1 MCLVKHVVEKCSIV
15 CSCACKGSRFSL
27 CRHSMPIHIQCHN
40 KDILPWPFASSCFGG
55 GERSRLPNFSLSHNK
70 LSNEIN
76 HLLLFQAQIF
86 TFMRTHLSLKSK
98 DSRMS
103 ARLASL
109 CAFRQWFDPSFCYCR
124 LLYMTTC
131 FGPVSFPSLRMILVS
146 EPAGSLHSLFGK
158 RGEEGRREQEQM
170 HVKGNGDWKMGHR
183 EIDIWETAGVF
194 IWQGFG
200 VPIWS
205 LFLLFGEGEDCAVRC
220 SSAACQLHQHPQR
233 DSVTLH
239 PRDTLQNQEHT
250 QYSCYHY
257 QSVAWNQHKWGV
269 VDLYHKEET
278 VFFIICLWFM
288 NFTIKLTKLSQDS

>member
-27 CRHSMPIHIQCHN
+27 CRHGMPIHIQSVTIKIFYH
-40 KDILPWPFASSCFGG
+40 DLLLLHVLGG
-55 GERSRLPNFSLSHNK
+55 KKRSRLQNFSLSHNK
-70 LSNEIN
+70 LLTEIN
-76 HLLLFQAQIF
+76 HLLFQVQIF

-109 CAFRQWFDPSFCYCR
+109 RAFRQWFDPSFCYCR

-239 PRDTLQNQEHT
+239 PRDTLQNQERT

-257 QSVAWNQHKWGV
+257 QSVA
-269 VDLYHKEET
+269 
-278 VFFIICLWFM
+278 
-288 NFTIKLTKLSQDS
+288 

>member
-1 MCLVKHVVEKCSIV
+1 M
-15 CSCACKGSRFSL
+15 F
-27 CRHSMPIHIQCHN
+27 
-40 KDILPWPFASSCFGG
+40 WG

-109 CAFRQWFDPSFCYCR
+109 RAFRQWFDPSFCYCR

-220 SSAACQLHQHPQR
+220 SSAAC
-233 DSVTLH
+233 
-239 PRDTLQNQEHT
+239 
-250 QYSCYHY
+250 
-257 QSVAWNQHKWGV
+257 
-269 VDLYHKEET
+269 
-278 VFFIICLWFM
+278 
-288 NFTIKLTKLSQDS
+288 

>member
-1 MCLVKHVVEKCSIV
+1 M
-15 CSCACKGSRFSL
+15 F
-27 CRHSMPIHIQCHN
+27 
-40 KDILPWPFASSCFGG
+40 WGG
-55 GERSRLPNFSLSHNK
+55 GRSRLPNFSLSHNK

-76 HLLLFQAQIF
+76 HLLFQAQIF

-109 CAFRQWFDPSFCYCR
+109 RAFRQWFDPSFCYCR

-239 PRDTLQNQEHT
+239 PRDTLQNQERT
-250 QYSCYHY
+250 QNSCYHY

>member
-1 MCLVKHVVEKCSIV
+1 M
-15 CSCACKGSRFSL
+15 F
-27 CRHSMPIHIQCHN
+27 
-40 KDILPWPFASSCFGG
+40 WG

-109 CAFRQWFDPSFCYCR
+109 RAFRQWFDPSFCYCR

-170 HVKGNGDWKMGHR
+170 HVKGNGDWKMGQR
-183 EIDIWETAGVF
+183 DRYLG
-194 IWQGFG
+194 
-200 VPIWS
+200 
-205 LFLLFGEGEDCAVRC
+205 DCGGIYLTRIRC
-220 SSAACQLHQHPQR
+220 SHLISLPVIWRRGGLCCKMLLCGLSAPSAPPKRFSHTAPKGYTAESRAH
-233 DSVTLH
+233 SV
-239 PRDTLQNQEHT
+239 
-250 QYSCYHY
+250 
-257 QSVAWNQHKWGV
+257 
-269 VDLYHKEET
+269 
-278 VFFIICLWFM
+278 
-288 NFTIKLTKLSQDS
+288 

>member
-1 MCLVKHVVEKCSIV
+1 MCLVKHMVEKCSIV
-15 CSCACKGSRFSL
+15 CSWACKGSRFSL
-27 CRHSMPIHIQCHN
+27 CRHGMPIHIQSVTIKIFYH
-40 KDILPWPFASSCFGG
+40 DLLLLHVWGG
-55 GERSRLPNFSLSHNK
+55 GGGRSRLPNFSLSHNK

-76 HLLLFQAQIF
+76 HLLFQAQIF

-103 ARLASL
+103 
-109 CAFRQWFDPSFCYCR
+109 AFRQWFDPSFCYCR

-239 PRDTLQNQEHT
+239 PRDTLQNQERT
-250 QYSCYHY
+250 QNSCYHY

-278 VFFIICLWFM
+278 VFFIICLWFI